1 MAFMEAHITN
11 IVFSGALYPF
21 ASLMMKWF
29 VDFLLMDFYFQS
41 SVFWAD

>member
-11 IVFSGALYPF
+11 IAFCEALYPF

-29 VDFLLMDFYFQS
+29 VDFLSMDF
-41 SVFWAD
+41 